1 MLSIKGISDKS
12 IEKLASFKQDYESK
26 FDIFE
31 AAKQAGLNIGSLCAL
46 IQAGA
51 LEGDFE
57 QSRTKIVYESQLWN
71 ILTPKEKMLCKR
83 LGEKF
88 SYNLVE
94 IIKYLKDNLDEKGK
108 AFIKD
113 TRVETIRKK
122 SAPYAKIFHINK
134 VSESF
139 ANWYYEKFLL
149 GYTYNKSL
157 KDIFQKDHSSL
168 ISVRTACEVALQHK
182 VKFIGSLDED
192 PYSGV
197 SRSAKKSRYMRMQV
211 SDDSGSIKVMIFNE
225 KMDTFKSNYRVKAN
239 DIILVY
245 GTKFE
250 DVIFADEI
258 VVKSEKVFT
267 KLSQIKDSDDAEQ
280 ILDI

>member
-1 MLSIKGISDKS
+1 M
-12 IEKLASFKQDYESK
+12 
-26 FDIFE
+26 
-31 AAKQAGLNIGSLCAL
+31 
-46 IQAGA
+46 
-51 LEGDFE
+51 
-57 QSRTKIVYESQLWN
+57 
-71 ILTPKEKMLCKR
+71 
-83 LGEKF
+83 
-88 SYNLVE
+88 
-94 IIKYLKDNLDEKGK
+94 
-108 AFIKD
+108 
-113 TRVETIRKK
+113 
-122 SAPYAKIFHINK
+122 
-134 VSESF
+134 SESF

-157 KDIFQKDHSSL
+157 KDIFEKDHSSL

-225 KMDTFKSNYRVKAN
+225 KMDAFKSNYRVKAN
-239 DIILVY
+239 DIVLVY